1 MSRKLRTLALATA
14 ALAALATAAEA
25 KRARCFTTD
34 DGYYACNYKKTD
46 RAGSFQISARGKPT
60 TILIIERPGFA
71 YGFVNFGPRNISIG
85 GEFVRQ
91 RDDPACWSNP
101 EVNVKICAW

>member
-1 MSRKLRTLALATA
+1 MSTKLYALALCAA
-14 ALAALATAAEA
+14 VFALASSTAEA

-46 RAGSFQISARGKPT
+46 RAGSFEISARGKPT
-60 TILIIERPGFA
+60 NILIIDRPGFA

>member
-1 MSRKLRTLALATA
+1 MSKNVCAFVLAVASLP
-14 ALAALATAAEA
+14 LISTAAEA

-34 DGYYACNYKKTD
+34 DGYYACNYRKTD

-60 TILIIERPGFA
+60 TILIVDRPGFA
-71 YGFVNFGPRNISIG
+71 YGFVNFGPRNISIA
-85 GEFVRQ
+85 GEFVRR